1 MHREFIRAN
10 VNEEGVGISGRSR
23 RQLSDYGAGFI
34 PAKKRGGIG
43 VLDGNLSPQDSRNY
57 IQQAMGKP

>member
-10 VNEEGVGISGRSR
+10 VNERGLGISGRSR
-23 RQLSDYGAGFI
+23 RQPSDYGAGFI
-34 PAKKRGGIG
+34 PANKRGGKG
-43 VLDGNLSPQDSRNY
+43 ALDGSLSPQDSHNY

>member
-10 VNEEGVGISGRSR
+10 VKEGGLGISGWSR
-23 RQLSDYGAGFI
+23 RQPLDYGAGFI
-34 PAKKRGGIG
+34 PVKKRGGKG
-43 VLDGNLSPQDSRNY
+43 ALDGSLSPQDSRNY